1 MDCILAINVCF
12 MLTQQS
18 YIQDLSEEQFQK
30 HVEALADRR
39 LEKPKKM
46 SSQSSRYWSEI
57 ISQQYNFDRGN
68 NKMLLV

>member
-1 MDCILAINVCF
+1 MYIL
-12 MLTQQS
+12 QS
-18 YIQDLSEEQFQK
+18 YIEDLSEEQFQK
-30 HVEALADRR
+30 HVDALADRR

-68 NKMLLV
+68 LSLQYDSGICFGSLI